1 MAWLSS
7 SSPLTTKESMTMTAN
22 QGGPN
27 MDDYPTVFM
36 MTSSLE
42 DYYDIDMEMDFN
54 YLYYSIMALLSM
66 PVVISVFG
74 LAGNGL
80 VLSFLR
86 FRNSRNSF
94 TIYILNLA
102 ITDCI
107 VLVFMSLF
115 CMLFLMEMTGLI
127 AEGVPYDSVLEIGY
141 FGYGTSQ
148 GFLTAISVER
158 ALSVLYP
165 IWYRCRRPRHQS
177 TIVCII
183 VWIFS
188 CLMLAVNLVVAA
200 KCEDCTEVYII
211 EAVLLFC
218 FILPLMLL
226 SNLLL
231 LITIW
236 KNSQKRHP
244 PRPYILILSTVL
256 AFLILSSPFALFCFL
271 SLFVNIDIQVSHALI
286 FLYSF
291 CINSTLNPIIY
302 FLVGGIRRQGR
313 RSSLRGALR
322 NAFQD
327 ETESSQDD
335 VGTSSPRQSFR
346 TSLSL

>member
-1 MAWLSS
+1 
-7 SSPLTTKESMTMTAN
+7 MTAN

-27 MDDYPTVFM
+27 MDDYPTVSM
-36 MTSSLE
+36 MTPPLE

-102 ITDCI
+102 IADCI

-115 CMLFLMEMTGLI
+115 CILFLMEMTGLI
-127 AEGVPYDSVLEIGY
+127 AEGVPYYSVLEIGS
-141 FGYGTSQ
+141 FGFCTSQ

-188 CLMLAVNLVVAA
+188 CLMLAVDLVVAA
-200 KCEDCTEVYII
+200 KYEDCTEVDII

-218 FILPLMLL
+218 IILPLMLL

-256 AFLILSSPFALFCFL
+256 AFLILSSPFALFRFL

-286 FLYSF
+286 FLNSF
-291 CINSTLNPIIY
+291 CINSSLNPIIY
-302 FLVGGIRRQGR
+302 FLVGGIRRHGR

-335 VGTSSPRQSFR
+335 VGTSSPSQSIR
-346 TSLSL
+346 TSSSL